1 MKYFVFLILSL
12 LTPQIEADHEFHMSK
27 CEIAFNEA
35 EQAIQ
40 ISLHLF
46 IDDLETALAAKGISN
61 LYICT
66 DKEDAE
72 TEQYIADYLQET
84 FALQVDGKAV
94 SYSFLGK
101 EPSEDL
107 EGIWCYLEIETIASI
122 QELNVR
128 NQILTQAFDDQRN
141 IVSITKS
148 GVGRMGYFLFD
159 KDSFEDTVSFE

>member
-1 MKYFVFLILSL
+1 MKYFLFSL
-12 LTPQIEADHEFHMSK
+12 LFFFAPPTADHEFHISK

-46 IDDLETALAAKGISN
+46 VDDLETALAAKGLSN

-66 DKEDAE
+66 DKEHAE
-72 TEQYIADYLQET
+72 AEQYITAYLQEN
-84 FALQVDGKAV
+84 FALQVDGKEMA
-94 SYSFLGK
+94 YSFLGK

-107 EGIWCYLEIETIASI
+107 EGIWCYLEIETITSI
-122 QELNVR
+122 QELNIR

-159 KDSFEDTVSFE
+159 KDSFEDSVSFE

>member
-1 MKYFVFLILSL
+1 MKYFIFSL
-12 LTPQIEADHEFHMSK
+12 LLFFAPPKAADHEFHMSK

-46 IDDLETALAAKGISN
+46 IDDLETALAAKGVSN

-72 TEQYIADYLQET
+72 AEQHIAEYLQET
-84 FALQVDGKAV
+84 FALQVDGKGV
-94 SYSFLGK
+94 TYSFLGK

-107 EGIWCYLEIETIASI
+107 EGIWCYLEIETTSSI

-128 NQILTQAFDDQRN
+128 NQILTKAFDDQRN

>member
-1 MKYFVFLILSL
+1 MKYFLFSL
-12 LTPQIEADHEFHMSK
+12 LLFFAPPTLADHEFHMSK

-35 EQAIQ
+35 EQALQ
-40 ISLHLF
+40 ISLHIF
-46 IDDLETALAAKGISN
+46 IDDLETALAAKGFSN

-66 DKEDAE
+66 DKEQAE
-72 TEQYIADYLQET
+72 AEQYIVAYLQET
-84 FALQVDGKAV
+84 FALQVDGKAL

-101 EPSEDL
+101 EPSDDL
-107 EGIWCYLEIETIASI
+107 EGLWCYLEIKTVASI
-122 QELNVR
+122 QQLKVR

-148 GVGRMGYFLFD
+148 GVGRLGYFLFD